1 MYLII
6 PTTRLLFEVTQ
17 WSMYTNNQYTVLA
30 ITIVGYWMDLLLSG
44 LYPDILSIQRSGQSE
59 VLALLKI
66 A

>member
-1 MYLII
+1 
-6 PTTRLLFEVTQ
+6 
-17 WSMYTNNQYTVLA
+17 MYTNNQYTVLA

-44 LYPDILSIQRSGQSE
+44 LYPDILSIERSGQSE